1 MFGRLV
7 TATSKENI
15 GHFHNMAGW
24 RMTKKQIADHISVS
38 MTELRIFCTMNLVR
52 PRFLSGWMKHDQMR
66 TGLNKSRENLT
77 LIYADSAVYLE
88 RFLTQ
93 DDC

>member
-1 MFGRLV
+1 MFGRSV

-15 GHFHNMAGW
+15 GHFHHMAGW
-24 RMTKKQIADHISVS
+24 RMTKKRIDNHISVS
-38 MTELRIFCTMNLVR
+38 MRALRIFCTMNLVR
-52 PRFLSGWMKHDQMR
+52 PRFLSVWMRPDQMR
-66 TGLNKSRENLT
+66 TGLNKSRENLS
-77 LIYADSAVYLE
+77 LIHADSAIFLE